1 MCFLV
6 WEMIILNSK
15 KIGVIVEVDGIYA
28 KVGMYNE
35 TNDAEF
41 IWNGEILTGPK
52 VGAYL
57 TINQGMVKIIATVFS
72 EKIIDHQ
79 NSTNSNEFDNTFS
92 KNTINRII
100 SLKIKGVINNNKFS
114 VSSEY
119 VPMIGNIVS
128 LTTKKELDIIYGLSD
143 NSDTI
148 LIGKSILEEYPIYL
162 PINTIIASHIG
173 IFGNTGSGKSN
184 TLHKLYLELFKSKYL
199 KKINE
204 VSQFY
209 VIDFNGEYT
218 QKNQFGLSSQ
228 YKQVFKINTRMES
241 KTNKIPIKKDYLFDA
256 DILSILFDARPAT
269 QVPFLR
275 NALKIFNND
284 IKNETDFAKFEI
296 GLLKRIIQEHKNVSA
311 DSLYNWIYA
320 AKELGID
327 ETLLNSLE
335 LHFSIDYGNLI
346 VKAENNQNI
355 LEGERISDIGLQ
367 ILKIEEIQ
375 DQLACK
381 YKNLSHIRKLK
392 SFLEFQRVFVSAW
405 KSTNIE
411 HINPLFKR
419 IETSIL
425 SLEKAIEVV
434 NDVEDKFKMLNV
446 VSLLDANQEITRLIP
461 MLISKMIY
469 DEQKNLVSNEGEV
482 KKTKHLIIDEAHN
495 ILNSQFRRNGDDW
508 QDYRLSI
515 FEEIIKE
522 GRKFGFYLTL
532 SSQRPADISPTIMSQ
547 LHNYFIHRLVNDND
561 LEMLKNTMPTLDNYS
576 FNMIPNLGQGEAVI
590 TGNSINIPLLIKVN
604 KETII
609 RPNSDDVNLTSLWKI

>member
-1 MCFLV
+1 M
-6 WEMIILNSK
+6 NSK

-41 IWNGEILTGPK
+41 IWDGEILTGPK

-57 TINQGMVKIIATVFS
+57 TINQGMAKIIATVSS
-72 EKIIDHQ
+72 EKIIDNQ
-79 NSTNSNEFDNTFS
+79 NNVGDNDYDNTFS

-100 SLKIKGVINNNKFS
+100 SLKVKGVINNNRFS
-114 VSSEY
+114 ISSEY
-119 VPMIGNIVS
+119 VPMIGNVVS
-128 LTTKKELDIIYGLSD
+128 LTTKKELNVIYGLSD
-143 NSDTI
+143 NTDAV
-148 LIGKSILEEYPIYL
+148 LIGKSLLEEYPIHL
-162 PINTIIASHIG
+162 PIDSIFASHIG

-184 TLHKLYLELFKSKYL
+184 TLHKLYLELFKSSYL
-199 KKINE
+199 KNISS

-218 QKNQFGLSSQ
+218 QENQFGLSDK
-228 YKQVFKINTRMES
+228 YKRVFKVNTRND
-241 KTNKIPIKKDYLFDA
+241 KKRDKIPIKKDYLFDA

-275 NALKIFNND
+275 NALKIFNED
-284 IKNETDFAKFEI
+284 IKDEKTFANLEI
-296 GLLKRIIQEHKNVSA
+296 GLLKRIIQEHKSVSS
-311 DSLYNWIYA
+311 DSLNNWVVA

-327 ETLLNSLE
+327 GNLLNALS
-335 LHFSIDYGNLI
+335 LHFRIDYGNLD
-346 VKAENNQNI
+346 VRSEDKQSI
-355 LEGERISDIGLQ
+355 LDGEQISSEGLE
-367 ILKIEEIQ
+367 ILKIEEIRN
-375 DQLACK
+375 QLTEK
-381 YKNLSHIRKLK
+381 YEKLSQIRKLK
-392 SFLEFQRVFVSAW
+392 SFLEFQRVYVSAW

-425 SLEKAIEVV
+425 SLEKVIEIVDDVKDKYKMV
-434 NDVEDKFKMLNV
+434 NII
-446 VSLLDANQEITRLIP
+446 SLLDANQEITRLIP

-469 DEQKNLVSNEGEV
+469 DEQKNCVSNDGEV
-482 KKTKHLIIDEAHN
+482 KRTMHLIIDEAHN

-532 SSQRPADISPTIMSQ
+532 ASQRPADISATISLFQ
-547 LHNYFIHRLVNDND
+547 L
-561 LEMLKNTMPTLDNYS
+561 
-576 FNMIPNLGQGEAVI
+576 
-590 TGNSINIPLLIKVN
+590 
-604 KETII
+604 
-609 RPNSDDVNLTSLWKI
+609 

>member
-1 MCFLV
+1 
-6 WEMIILNSK
+6 MITLNSK

-41 IWNGEILTGPK
+41 IWDGEILTGPK

-57 TINQGMVKIIATVFS
+57 TINQGMAKIIATVSS
-72 EKIIDHQ
+72 EKIIDNQ
-79 NSTNSNEFDNTFS
+79 NNVGDNDYDNTFS

-100 SLKIKGVINNNKFS
+100 SLKVKGVINNNRFS
-114 VSSEY
+114 ISSEY
-119 VPMIGNIVS
+119 VPMIGNVVS
-128 LTTKKELDIIYGLSD
+128 LTTKKELNVIYGLSD
-143 NSDTI
+143 NTDAV
-148 LIGKSILEEYPIYL
+148 LIGKSLLEEYPIHL
-162 PINTIIASHIG
+162 PIDSIFASHIG

-184 TLHKLYLELFKSKYL
+184 TLHKLYLELFKSSYL
-199 KKINE
+199 KNISS

-218 QKNQFGLSSQ
+218 QENQFGLSDK
-228 YKQVFKINTRMES
+228 YKRVFKVNTRND
-241 KTNKIPIKKDYLFDA
+241 KKRDKIPIKKDYLFDA

-275 NALKIFNND
+275 NALKIFNED
-284 IKNETDFAKFEI
+284 IKDEKTFANLEI
-296 GLLKRIIQEHKNVSA
+296 GLLKRIIQEHKSVSS
-311 DSLYNWIYA
+311 DSLNNWVVA

-327 ETLLNSLE
+327 GNLLNALS
-335 LHFSIDYGNLI
+335 LHFRIDYGNLD
-346 VKAENNQNI
+346 VRSEDKQSI
-355 LEGERISDIGLQ
+355 LDGEQISSEGLE
-367 ILKIEEIQ
+367 ILKIEEIRN
-375 DQLACK
+375 QLTEK
-381 YKNLSHIRKLK
+381 YEKLSQIRKLK
-392 SFLEFQRVFVSAW
+392 SFLEFQRVYVSAW

-425 SLEKAIEVV
+425 SLEKVIEIVDDVKDKYKMV
-434 NDVEDKFKMLNV
+434 NII
-446 VSLLDANQEITRLIP
+446 SLLDANQEITRLIP

-469 DEQKNLVSNEGEV
+469 DEQKNCVSNDGEV
-482 KKTKHLIIDEAHN
+482 KRTMHLIIDEAHN

-532 SSQRPADISPTIMSQ
+532 ASQRPADISATISLFQ
-547 LHNYFIHRLVNDND
+547 L
-561 LEMLKNTMPTLDNYS
+561 
-576 FNMIPNLGQGEAVI
+576 
-590 TGNSINIPLLIKVN
+590 
-604 KETII
+604 
-609 RPNSDDVNLTSLWKI
+609 